1 MVKIGIGHQLYE
13 LVYITSVHIGIAQ
26 TSAYHLYLVGKEAKR
41 LSDINGSFFTV
52 PVNTFFMSN

>member
-41 LSDINGSFFTV
+41 LSDNGSFFTV
-52 PVNTFFMSN
+52 PVNTFL

>member
-41 LSDINGSFFTV
+41 LSDNESFFYSSSEL
-52 PVNTFFMSN
+52 FFYE

>member
-41 LSDINGSFFTV
+41 LSDNGSYFTV

>member
-1 MVKIGIGHQLYE
+1 MVKKGIGHQLYE

-41 LSDINGSFFTV
+41 LSDNGSFFYSSSEH
-52 PVNTFFMSN
+52 FFYE